1 MALLLLR
8 ELVTILAASILVIVV
23 FHRLKIPAVVGFLIT
38 GILLGPGGL
47 GLVRDLGVINAVAE
61 IGVMMLLFIRE

>member
-1 MALLLLR
+1 MTLLLLL

-38 GILLGPGGL
+38 GILLGRAGWVWSVTWG
-47 GLVRDLGVINAVAE
+47 
-61 IGVMMLLFIRE
+61 